1 MVIPMMLNTANACA
15 GMIHQSL
22 DMGDRTYSPIWHGKV
37 PITVVIPVPIT
48 VAIPVPITVTI
59 PVPITVAIPVP
70 IAMDILGNMHVET
83 SNMKLDQRTMST
95 AHMMLNIM
103 MAMMYS
109 WMTIIIDV

>member
-59 PVPITVAIPVP
+59 PVPI
-70 IAMDILGNMHVET
+70 AMDILGNMHVET